1 MDMAA
6 AKKKAVAKKEAP
18 AFEVVLRKNPGYAKI
33 DPKYAVPVKKPG
45 DYDKKFLEE
54 LMVRMMTVNKFEEV
68 AFWLFGQ
75 GLVHGTMH
83 LSIGEEATGVGTTAA
98 LKKDDY
104 MLATHRGHGQALGKG
119 VDINHMMAE
128 ILGRAT
134 GTNHGKG
141 GSMHICDF
149 DNGILGANGI
159 VGANGPIA
167 LGAALTI
174 KMKNIPDRVCAA
186 FFGDGASNEGAIL
199 ESMNLAAAWDLPLLF
214 ILTNNTYGMS
224 TPIERIVRNTDLRQR
239 ADAFGFQSFECD
251 GNDVLAVYEAVKKAR
266 ELAVS
271 GKGPVLVVEHTYRT
285 SGHSKSDGNLYRTKE
300 EIQWWKEHSPIVRF
314 KDYLIS
320 NKLFTEKQIEKM
332 QAKADKAVN
341 DSVEFAKAQPQ
352 PVVEDLEADVYAK

>member
-1 MDMAA
+1 MGEIKD
-6 AKKKAVAKKEAP
+6 KSLLENKE
-18 AFEVVLRKNPGYAKI
+18 
-33 DPKYAVPVKKPG
+33 
-45 DYDKKFLEE
+45 FLQE
-54 LMVRMMTVNKFEEV
+54 LMVRMMTVNKFEEQ

-98 LKKDDY
+98 LTKEDY

-119 VDINHMMAE
+119 VDLNSMMAE
-128 ILGRAT
+128 ILARAT

-167 LGAALTI
+167 CGAALTI
-174 KMKNIPDRVCAA
+174 KMKKIPNRVCAA

-199 ESMNLAAAWDLPLLF
+199 ESMNLAAAWDLPVMF

-224 TPIERIVRNTDLRQR
+224 TPLDRVVKNKDLKQR
-239 ADAFGFQSFECD
+239 AAAFGFKAYECD
-251 GNDVLAVYEAVKKAR
+251 GNDVLAVYETVKEAR
-266 ELAVS
+266 EYVVA
-271 GKGPVLVVEHTYRT
+271 GNGPVLVVEHTYRT

-300 EIQWWKEHSPIVRF
+300 EIKYWADRNPIIRF
-314 KDYLIS
+314 RQFLTENNI
-320 NKLFTEKQIEKM
+320 FTDEEIDAM
-332 QAKADKAVN
+332 QASADKAIA
-341 DSVEFAKAQPQ
+341 DAIEYAKAQPQ
-352 PVVEDLEADVYAK
+352 PVVADLEADVYAD

>member
-1 MDMAA
+1 MGEIKD
-6 AKKKAVAKKEAP
+6 KSLLENKE
-18 AFEVVLRKNPGYAKI
+18 
-33 DPKYAVPVKKPG
+33 
-45 DYDKKFLEE
+45 FLQE
-54 LMVRMMTVNKFEEV
+54 LMVRMMTVNQFEEQ

-98 LKKDDY
+98 LTKEDY

-119 VDINHMMAE
+119 VDLNSMMAE
-128 ILGRAT
+128 ILARAT

-167 LGAALTI
+167 CGAALTI
-174 KMKNIPDRVCAA
+174 KMKKIPNRVCAA

-199 ESMNLAAAWDLPLLF
+199 ESMNLAAAWDLPLMF

-224 TPIERIVRNTDLRQR
+224 TPLNKVVKNTDLKQR
-239 ADAFGFQSFECD
+239 AAAFGFKAYECD
-251 GNDVLAVYEAVKKAR
+251 GNDVLAVYETVKEAR
-266 ELAVS
+266 EYVVA
-271 GKGPVLVVEHTYRT
+271 GNGPVLVVEHTYRT

-300 EIQWWKEHSPIVRF
+300 EIKYWADRSPIIRF
-314 KDYLIS
+314 RQFLVE
-320 NKLFTEKQIEKM
+320 NKIFTNEEIDVMQETANKAIADAIEY
-332 QAKADKAVN
+332 
-341 DSVEFAKAQPQ
+341 AKAQPQ
-352 PVVEDLEADVYAK
+352 PVVADLEADVYAD

>member
-1 MDMAA
+1 MGASA
-6 AKKKAVAKKEAP
+6 QTAGENNPVPRFKPE
-18 AFEVVLRKNPGYAKI
+18 LRQNPGFAAI
-33 DPKYAVPVKKPG
+33 NPKYSVPVKEPG
-45 DYDKKFLEE
+45 EYDKAFLED

-98 LKKDDY
+98 LTKDDY

-174 KMKNIPDRVCAA
+174 KMKKIPDRVCAA

-224 TPIERIVRNTDLRQR
+224 TPVEHVVRNTDLRQR
-239 ADAFGFQSFECD
+239 ADAFGIRSFECD
-251 GNDVLAVYEAVKKAR
+251 GNNVLAVYEAVKKAR
-266 ELAVS
+266 ELAVE

-300 EIQWWKEHSPIVRF
+300 EIQWWKDHSPIILF
-314 KDYLIS
+314 KDYLLS
-320 NKLFTEKQIEKM
+320 NGIFTEKEIDEM

-352 PVVEDLEADVYAK
+352 PVVEDLEADVYAH

>member
-1 MDMAA
+1 MGEIKD
-6 AKKKAVAKKEAP
+6 KSLLENKE
-18 AFEVVLRKNPGYAKI
+18 
-33 DPKYAVPVKKPG
+33 
-45 DYDKKFLEE
+45 FLQE
-54 LMVRMMTVNKFEEV
+54 LMVRMMTVNKFEEQ

-98 LKKDDY
+98 LTKEDY

-119 VDINHMMAE
+119 VDLNSMMAE
-128 ILGRAT
+128 ILARAT

-167 LGAALTI
+167 CGAALTI
-174 KMKNIPDRVCAA
+174 KMKNIPNRVCAA

-199 ESMNLAAAWDLPLLF
+199 ESMNLAAAWDLPVMF

-224 TPIERIVRNTDLRQR
+224 TPLDRVVKNKDLKQR
-239 ADAFGFQSFECD
+239 AAAFGFKAYECD
-251 GNDVLAVYEAVKKAR
+251 GNDVLAVYETVKEAR
-266 ELAVS
+266 EYVVA
-271 GKGPVLVVEHTYRT
+271 GNGPVLVVEHTYRT

-300 EIQWWKEHSPIVRF
+300 EIKYWADRNPIIRF
-314 KDYLIS
+314 RQFLTENNI
-320 NKLFTEKQIEKM
+320 FTNEEIDAM
-332 QAKADKAVN
+332 QASADKAIA
-341 DSVEFAKAQPQ
+341 DAIEYAKAQPQ
-352 PVVEDLEADVYAK
+352 PEVADLEADVYAE